1 MPCSRPFCPD
11 LSRRRW
17 LGLAMVGVPAA
28 ARTAPAPGQ
37 VAVLY
42 PEVAE
47 PYRSV
52 FTRILEGI
60 DERVQA
66 PVGRLAVPSQGDG
79 VALLKPLLEKSP
91 RVVIALGRAGLRLA
105 DTLDRSI
112 EVVGG
117 GVIGPSEGEQRSA
130 TLLSLN
136 PDPGLLLQRLRSLQ
150 GTVRR
155 VTLVHSVRGSGWLL
169 RFAREAAR
177 QHELELRAIEVEDL
191 KGALRQYQGF
201 FASAQPRDD
210 ALWLPQDSASVDE
223 AAVLPYVL
231 QEAWDR
237 NIVVFSSSLA
247 HVRRGVLF
255 SLYPDN
261 LELGRHLAQ
270 LALAYLGQA
279 GAAPRGPLPL
289 KAVLG
294 ALNWRTA
301 QHLSMNLNPGQLRS
315 FELLL
320 PER

>member
-1 MPCSRPFCPD
+1 MPCLSADPAD
-11 LSRRRW
+11 LARRRACAM
-17 LGLAMVGVPAA
+17 GLLALVGGVRAAPAA
-28 ARTAPAPGQ
+28 GQ

-52 FTRILEGI
+52 FARILDGI
-60 DERVQA
+60 DDKVQA
-66 PVGRLAVPSQGDG
+66 PVGRLAVPAQGDG
-79 VALLKPLLEKSP
+79 AGLLKPLLEKSP
-91 RVVIALGRAGLRLA
+91 KVVIALGRAGLRLA
-105 DTLDRSI
+105 EALDRSI

-117 GVIGPSEGEQRSA
+117 GVVGPPEGEQRSA

-136 PDPGLLLQRLRSLQ
+136 PDPALLLQRLRSLQ
-150 GTVRR
+150 STARR
-155 VTLVHSVRGSGWLL
+155 VTLVHSIRSSGWLL

-177 QHELELRAIEVEDL
+177 QQELELRAVEVDDL
-191 KGALRQYQGF
+191 KGALRQYQDF
-201 FASAQPRDD
+201 FANAQPRDD
-210 ALWLPQDSASVDE
+210 ALWLPQDAASVDE

-261 LELGRHLAQ
+261 LELGRHLAT
-270 LALAYLGQA
+270 LALGYLGQA
-279 GAAPRGPLPL
+279 SAAPRGAQPL
-289 KAVLG
+289 KAVQA

-301 QHLSMNLNPGQLRS
+301 QHLSLNLNAKQMRS

-320 PER
+320 PEK